1 LGQTVAT
8 RDVHL
13 ERFDRLTGLLAL
25 ASRET
30 SAVIRQA
37 SRALLAADKDAATA
51 ALAGQ
56 LARED
61 LHREIDEVIPVL
73 LARQQPV
80 ASDLRLVIGA
90 IRMNADMLR
99 MSTLACHIA
108 RIARSRY
115 PACAVPHTALAPIT
129 AMAVAAARLADK
141 SALVLATRDP
151 IDALQMGLDDDEMD
165 ALEAQLFILLAEDWP
180 HGVEAAVDVAMLGR
194 FYERIADHA
203 VSVARRVAYLVQ
215 GQPGGEP

>member
-1 LGQTVAT
+1 VA
-8 RDVHL
+8 RREVHL
-13 ERFDRLTGLLAL
+13 EQFDRLTGLLAR

-37 SRALLAADKDAATA
+37 SRALLAADADAAA
-51 ALAGQ
+51 AVLAGQ
-56 LARED
+56 PGRDE
-61 LHREIDEVIPVL
+61 LHQQVDEIVPVL

-99 MSTLACHIA
+99 MGALACHIA

-115 PACAVPHTALAPIT
+115 PASAVPPTALPLIT
-129 AMAVAAARLADK
+129 AMADTAARLADK
-141 SALVLATRDP
+141 ASVVLATRDP
-151 IDALQMGLDDDEMD
+151 IDAMQMSLDDDEMD
-165 ALEAQLFILLAEDWP
+165 ALETQLFIVLAEDWP

-203 VSVARRVAYLVQ
+203 VGVARRVAYLVR
-215 GQPGGEP
+215 GQPVGGL

>member
-1 LGQTVAT
+1 VAT

-13 ERFDRLTGLLAL
+13 EQVDRLTGLLARV
-25 ASRET
+25 SRES

-37 SRALLAADKDAATA
+37 SRALLAADRDAAA
-51 ALAGQ
+51 AVLAGQ
-56 LARED
+56 AGRDE
-61 LHREIDEVIPVL
+61 LHREIDEVVPVL
-73 LARQQPV
+73 LARRQPV

-99 MSTLACHIA
+99 MSRLACHIA

-115 PACAVPHTALAPIT
+115 PACAVPPAALEVIA
-129 AMAVAAARLADK
+129 AMADTAARLADK
-141 SALVLATRDP
+141 ASLVLATRDP

-165 ALEAQLFILLAEDWP
+165 ALETQLFILLTDGWP

-203 VSVARRVAYLVQ
+203 VGVARRVVYLVR
-215 GQPGGEP
+215 GQPIAGP

>member
-1 LGQTVAT
+1 MAT

-13 ERFDRLTGLLAL
+13 EQFDRLTGLLAR

-37 SRALLAADKDAATA
+37 SRALLAADPDAAGA
-51 ALAGQ
+51 VLAGQ
-56 LARED
+56 PARDE

-90 IRMNADMLR
+90 VRMNADMLR
-99 MSTLACHIA
+99 MSALACHIA
-108 RIARSRY
+108 RIAQSRY
-115 PACAVPHTALAPIT
+115 PACAVPPTALAVIT
-129 AMAVAAARLADK
+129 AMADVAARLADK
-141 SALVLATRDP
+141 SSVVLGTRDP
-151 IDALQMGLDDDEMD
+151 IDAMQMSLDDDEMD
-165 ALEAQLFILLAEDWP
+165 ALETQLFILLAEDWP
-180 HGVEAAVDVAMLGR
+180 HGVEAAVDLAMLGR

-215 GQPGGEP
+215 GTPIAGP

>member
-1 LGQTVAT
+1 MPAT

-13 ERFDRLTGLLAL
+13 EQFDRLTGLLAR

-37 SRALLAADKDAATA
+37 SRALLATDPDAATA
-51 ALAGQ
+51 VLAGQ
-56 LARED
+56 PARDE
-61 LHREIDEVIPVL
+61 LHREIDEVVPVL

-99 MSTLACHIA
+99 MSALACHIA
-108 RIARSRY
+108 RIAQSRY
-115 PACAVPHTALAPIT
+115 PTCAVPPTALPMIT
-129 AMAVAAARLADK
+129 AMADTAARLADK
-141 SALVLATRDP
+141 SSVVLATRDP
-151 IDALQMGLDDDEMD
+151 IEAMQMSLDDDEMD
-165 ALEAQLFILLAEDWP
+165 ALETQLFILLAEDWA

-194 FYERIADHA
+194 FYERIGDHA
-203 VSVARRVAYLVQ
+203 VSVARRVAYLVL
-215 GQPGGEP
+215 GQPIAGP